1 MKGSIPISIIAERS
15 GVSIATVSRILNQST
30 AVRSAT
36 RDRVMRV
43 MEELGYGTNDALSEH
58 CDTLLVLIPDFSN
71 PFYAPIMEGVQ
82 QTAHENGFEVLA
94 LQTRDI
100 YGNTAALTNLISR
113 GGFKGVLWLSSTPSM
128 ELINA
133 VRKLVPSVM
142 CCEYPEGYDGSYVSI
157 DDRAAAFKAVSYL
170 ISSGCRRIGFVNC
183 STKYKYARK
192 RSEGYYAAMEKMGL
206 EIPKEWI
213 ISVPYVDYSL
223 AYSAITQQFIHSE
236 QAPDAF
242 FTASD
247 VFAVAA
253 LNAAVKSGYRV
264 PEDISVIG
272 FDNVE
277 TARMT
282 IPPLATVNQPG
293 YTMGQQSCSILIE
306 KIYNPSLPE
315 RRINLDT
322 ELIIRDSV
330 H

>member
-1 MKGSIPISIIAERS
+1 MKGSIPISKIAERS
-15 GVSIATVSRILNQST
+15 GVSIATVSRILNQS
-30 AVRSAT
+30 ASVKEST
-36 RDRVMRV
+36 REKVVHV
-43 MEELGYGTNDALSEH
+43 MEELGYGIDSFTSEH
-58 CDTLLVLIPDFSN
+58 CSTILVLIPDFSN
-71 PFYAPIMEGVQ
+71 PFYAPIMEGIQ
-82 QTAHENGFEVLA
+82 QTAHENGFEVFA

-100 YGNTAALTNLISR
+100 YGNTAALTNLISVS
-113 GGFKGVLWLSSTPSM
+113 GFKGVLWLSSTPSK

-133 VRKLVPSVM
+133 VRRIVPSVM

-170 ISSGCRRIGFVNC
+170 ISSGCRKIGFVNC
-183 STKYKYARK
+183 STRYKYARQ

-206 EIPKEWI
+206 EVPEEWI
-213 ISVPYVDYSL
+213 LSVPYVDYSL
-223 AYSAITQQFIHSE
+223 AYSAIIQQFIHSE
-236 QAPDAF
+236 QIPDAF

-253 LNAAVKSGYRV
+253 LNASVKSGYRV

-282 IPPLATVNQPG
+282 LPPLATVNQPG

-330 H
+330 R